1 MCVVHLNIIIV
12 NWTSSGQIRKMVQD
26 TSELYV
32 YPYNEKMSLF
42 KTTYVESLKK
52 LCDLY
57 GWKALL

>member
-42 KTTYVESLKK
+42 KMKYVKSLEK
-52 LCDLY
+52 
-57 GWKALL
+57 